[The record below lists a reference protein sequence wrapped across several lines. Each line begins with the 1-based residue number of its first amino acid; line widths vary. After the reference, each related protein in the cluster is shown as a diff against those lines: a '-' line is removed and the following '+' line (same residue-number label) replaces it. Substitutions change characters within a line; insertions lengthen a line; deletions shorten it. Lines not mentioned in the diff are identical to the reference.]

1 MPIASHHV
9 RRLHEAPHSPLHAM
23 LLLAAQS
30 RVESEQPTT
39 EALALM
45 LMTMLLATNPTN
57 NAILAQEKLHR
68 TPCSRT
74 HLGDAPL
81 ARLWPFLAHPTDRD
95 RCNIDGTKLRWPWS
109 IRRARFGGRIAQ
121 LRGASWPT
129 NNGRRSLSDRRG
141 TRNTVPLG
149 SWSQAKLLSQWS
161 CSPGDRGD
169 RWRRNA
175 KSAFISQTR
184 SRAQTFLTWVY
195 GGRA

>member
-9 RRLHEAPHSPLHAM
+9 RRLHEAPHSTLHAM

-30 RVESEQPTT
+30 RVESEQQTT

-45 LMTMLLATNPTN
+45 LLTMLLATTPTN

-81 ARLWPFLAHPTDRD
+81 ARLWPFLAHPTDRG
-95 RCNIDGTKLRWPWS
+95 RYNIDGTKLRWPWC

-149 SWSQAKLLSQWS
+149 SWSQAKLPSQCS

-175 KSAFISQTR
+175 NFAFISQTR

>member
-1 MPIASHHV
+1 
-9 RRLHEAPHSPLHAM
+9 M
-23 LLLAAQS
+23 LLTARD
-30 RVESEQPTT
+30 RVQCERQTA

-45 LMTMLLATNPTN
+45 PVTMVLPTMTTKNATITHK
-57 NAILAQEKLHR
+57 KLSG

-81 ARLWPFLAHPTDRD
+81 ARLRPFLAHPTDRG
-95 RCNIDGTKLRWPWS
+95 RCNIDGTKLRWPWY

-149 SWSQAKLLSQWS
+149 SWSQAKLLSQCS

-195 GGRA
+195 GERA

>member
-1 MPIASHHV
+1 M
-9 RRLHEAPHSPLHAM
+9 AM
-23 LLLAAQS
+23 F
-30 RVESEQPTT
+30 
-39 EALALM
+39 
-45 LMTMLLATNPTN
+45 LATKSTN
-57 NAILAQEKLHR
+57 NAIIAHKKLHR

-74 HLGDAPL
+74 HLGDGPSST
-81 ARLWPFLAHPTDRD
+81 LWPFLAHPTDRD
-95 RCNIDGTKLRWPWS
+95 RCTMAGTKLRWPCYIHKAS
-109 IRRARFGGRIAQ
+109 FGGRIAQ

-141 TRNTVPLG
+141 TRNTVSLG
-149 SWSQAKLLSQWS
+149 SWSQAKLLSQCS

-195 GGRA
+195 GERACNESIPR

>member
-1 MPIASHHV
+1 M
-9 RRLHEAPHSPLHAM
+9 
-23 LLLAAQS
+23 LLAARD
-30 RVESEQPTT
+30 RVQCERQTT

-45 LMTMLLATNPTN
+45 LLAMLLVTTPAS

-95 RCNIDGTKLRWPWS
+95 RCNIDGTKLRWPRY

-149 SWSQAKLLSQWS
+149 SWSQAKLLSQCS

-175 KSAFISQTR
+175 KSAYIPQTG
-184 SRAQTFLTWVY
+184 SGVKSFMAWVY
-195 GGRA
+195 GERA

>member
-1 MPIASHHV
+1 M
-9 RRLHEAPHSPLHAM
+9 
-23 LLLAAQS
+23 LLAACD
-30 RVESEQPTT
+30 RVQCERQTT

-45 LMTMLLATNPTN
+45 LLTMPLVTTPTN
-57 NAILAQEKLHR
+57 NAISAQEKLHR

-81 ARLWPFLAHPTDRD
+81 ARLWPFLAHPTDRG

-149 SWSQAKLLSQWS
+149 SWSQAKLLSQCS

-184 SRAQTFLTWVY
+184 SGAKNFMTCPFGERA
-195 GGRA
+195 

>member
-1 MPIASHHV
+1 MFSD
-9 RRLHEAPHSPLHAM
+9 SPW
-23 LLLAAQS
+23 
-30 RVESEQPTT
+30 RCTT
-39 EALALM
+39 RKALAIPGASNRSRSM
-45 LMTMLLATNPTN
+45 
-57 NAILAQEKLHR
+57 QHR
-68 TPCSRT
+68 
-74 HLGDAPL
+74 
-81 ARLWPFLAHPTDRD
+81 W
-95 RCNIDGTKLRWPWS
+95 NEKLRWPWY

-149 SWSQAKLLSQWS
+149 SWSQAKLLSQCS

-195 GGRA
+195 GERAWDLCAQRADPLRRSNVVALRR

>member
-1 MPIASHHV
+1 
-9 RRLHEAPHSPLHAM
+9 M
-23 LLLAAQS
+23 LLLEAQD
-30 RVESEQPTT
+30 RAKRERQTEETLEPIPETMILPTI
-39 EALALM
+39 
-45 LMTMLLATNPTN
+45 PTN
-57 NAILAQEKLHR
+57 NATLAQEKLHR

-95 RCNIDGTKLRWPWS
+95 RCNIDGTKLRWPWY

-121 LRGASWPT
+121 LRGASRPT
-129 NNGRRSLSDRRG
+129 DNGRRSLLDSCG
-141 TRNTVPLG
+141 THNTAPLG
-149 SWSQAKLLSQWS
+149 RWPQAKLLRQCS
-161 CSPGDRGD
+161 CSPSDRGD

>member
-1 MPIASHHV
+1 MS
-9 RRLHEAPHSPLHAM
+9 
-23 LLLAAQS
+23 
-30 RVESEQPTT
+30 VESAVPAGSADEGVLFVAKRQKHRQTNGELATT
-39 EALALM
+39 GRPALAWRL
-45 LMTMLLATNPTN
+45 LTMLLATTPTN
-57 NAILAQEKLHR
+57 NAILAQQKLHR

-95 RCNIDGTKLRWPWS
+95 RCNIDGTKLRRPWD

-129 NNGRRSLSDRRG
+129 NNGRRSLIDSCGTHNTAPLRRW
-141 TRNTVPLG
+141 P
-149 SWSQAKLLSQWS
+149 QAKLLRQCS

-175 KSAFISQTR
+175 KLAFISQT
-184 SRAQTFLTWVY
+184 T
-195 GGRA
+195 

>member
-1 MPIASHHV
+1 MPIASHYV
-9 RRLHEAPHSPLHAM
+9 RRLHEAPHSTLHAM

-30 RVESEQPTT
+30 RVESEQQTT

-45 LMTMLLATNPTN
+45 LLTMLLATTPTN
-57 NAILAQEKLHR
+57 NAILAQQKLHR

-95 RCNIDGTKLRWPWS
+95 RCNIDGTKLRWPWY

-129 NNGRRSLSDRRG
+129 NNGRRSLTDSCG
-141 TRNTVPLG
+141 TQNTAPSG
-149 SWSQAKLLSQWS
+149 RWPQAKLLRQCS

-169 RWRRNA
+169 RWRRDA
-175 KSAFISQTR
+175 KSAYISQTR
-184 SRAQTFLTWVY
+184 SGVKSFLTWVY
-195 GGRA
+195 GERA